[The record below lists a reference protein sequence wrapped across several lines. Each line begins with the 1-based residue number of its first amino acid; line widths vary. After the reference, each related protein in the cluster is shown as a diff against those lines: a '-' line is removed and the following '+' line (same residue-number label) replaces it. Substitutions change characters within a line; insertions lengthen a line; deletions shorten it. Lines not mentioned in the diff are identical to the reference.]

1 MNTIFI
7 LKRRIQT
14 NTNYK
19 VIQVAIGEITKETK
33 NYLFYE
39 FAGKKGKL
47 KKTLIIDT
55 WNPNSPYTL
64 QYALEKII
72 TENKDELLK
81 IDAYPELP
89 KKFAIAK

>member
-39 FAGKKGKL
+39 FAGKKGRL

-81 IDAYPELP
+81 ITAYPDVFNS
-89 KKFAIAK
+89 FAIVK

>member
-1 MNTIFI
+1 MK
-7 LKRRIQT
+7 LQRK
-14 NTNYK
+14 
-19 VIQVAIGEITKETK
+19 TK

-39 FAGKKGKL
+39 FAGKKGRL

>member
-7 LKRRIQT
+7 LKRQIT
-14 NTNYK
+14 TDTKYN

-33 NYLFYE
+33 YYLFYE

-47 KKTLIIDT
+47 KKSMIIDT
-55 WNPNSPYTL
+55 WNPNNPYTL
-64 QYALEKII
+64 QYTLEKII

-81 IDAYPELP
+81 ITAYPDVFNS
-89 KKFAIAK
+89 FAIVK